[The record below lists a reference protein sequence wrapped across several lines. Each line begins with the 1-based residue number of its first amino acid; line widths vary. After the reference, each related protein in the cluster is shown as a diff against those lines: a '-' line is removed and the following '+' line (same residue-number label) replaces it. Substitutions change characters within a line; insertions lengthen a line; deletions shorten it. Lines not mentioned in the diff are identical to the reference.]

1 MVSHIGSTRFALF
14 LLCCLGTLMLSHT
27 GPIYQLQPKEIQAI
41 IVELQNLSKKL
52 LDDYVSALETS
63 ILSCFFKTDLP
74 SCFTSDSQAPGNI
87 NSSAILPYFKAISPS
102 LNNDKSLYIIE
113 QLDKLNFQNAP
124 ETEVSMPTDNFERKR
139 FILTILR
146 WFSNCLEH
154 RAQ

>member
-1 MVSHIGSTRFALF
+1 MSAIGISSCYYKPNAHPF
-14 LLCCLGTLMLSHT
+14 LSLL
-27 GPIYQLQPKEIQAI
+27 PQLNKEKGVQKFD
-41 IVELQNLSKKL
+41 S
-52 LDDYVSALETS
+52 
-63 ILSCFFKTDLP
+63 DLP

>member
-52 LDDYVSALETS
+52 LDDYLNKEKGVQKFDS
-63 ILSCFFKTDLP
+63 DLP